1 MSLREFLTK
10 FEFYDSNQDFLYG
23 VLLTLILIVLIKI
36 LFWSLS
42 NNKCTGIPLPGQ
54 HGTLFISAHAI
65 EDFVIRT
72 LADKEDMVIDK
83 VVLSALKENYSV
95 AITIRVAADANV
107 NDLRPL
113 IEERILRQTSS
124 KLGVESIKTI
134 NLIVKN
140 FSVNEKQIVKRQKM
154 ALKQFTQPEINT
166 MERIPRE
173 IL

>member
-1 MSLREFLTK
+1 MSLREFLAK
-10 FEFYDSNQDFLYG
+10 FEFYDSNHDFIYG
-23 VLLTLILIVLIKI
+23 VLMALILVVLLKI

-42 NNKCTGIPLPGQ
+42 SNKCTGISLLGP

-83 VVLSALKENYSV
+83 VVLNSLKESYSV
-95 AITIRVAADANV
+95 TITMRVAAEANV
-107 NDLRPL
+107 NDLRPS
-113 IEERILRQTSS
+113 IEDRILRQTAS
-124 KLGVESIKTI
+124 KLGIESIKTI

-154 ALKQFTQPEINT
+154 ALKQFTQPEPESL
-166 MERIPRE
+166 ERIPRE